1 MRTTALIG
9 ALALGAATLVAAAA
23 APAETLSV
31 VCRVME
37 SKGAAHRQLA
47 RRIDIDLQTKTA
59 HFADNAGHGWQSKG
73 EHPIVS
79 AGRDRVVLDAGGG
92 KDSYLDRVSGQYFLH
107 NQNDG
112 VVMRG
117 SCHKA
122 PPERPRF

>member
-1 MRTTALIG
+1 MRTALIG
-9 ALALGAATLVAAAA
+9 ALALGAAILAVRGAAS
-23 APAETLSV
+23 AETLSV

-37 SKGAAHRQLA
+37 SKGPAHRQLA
-47 RRIDIDLQTKTA
+47 RRIDIDLQAKTA
-59 HFADNAGHGWQSKG
+59 HFADNPGHGWQSKG

-79 AGRDRVVLDAGGG
+79 VGRERIVLDAGGG

-112 VVMRG
+112 VIMRG
-117 SCHKA
+117 SCHRA